1 MNMNKI
7 KVLELYED
15 NKELIKCPQF
25 EIVVEQI
32 ELSDGNPSKE
42 VQAHIQKCPECS
54 NYFIFWQEMEQIIQW
69 HTSET
74 GKEIISEWERE
85 QSIYK
90 IKQSIRKEKQR
101 KKILL
106 WSALSIAAGILFL
119 MLAIFYFI
127 PATQAPSVQA
137 VEQPSAQ
144 TPASDY
150 SGSSIPYNTTPETR
164 VLDKDM

>member
-1 MNMNKI
+1 MDKI
-7 KVLELYED
+7 KIFELYED
-15 NKELIKCPQF
+15 NKDLINCPQF
-25 EIVVEQI
+25 EDVVEQI
-32 ELSDGNPSKE
+32 ELSEGKPSQEIK
-42 VQAHIQKCPECS
+42 AHIQECPECS
-54 NYFIFWQEMEQIIQW
+54 DYFAFWQEMAQIIQW

-85 QSIYK
+85 QSIHK
-90 IKQSIRKEKQR
+90 IQQSIRKEKQR

-127 PATQAPSVQA
+127 PATHAPSVQA

-144 TPASDY
+144 TPSSDY

-164 VLDKDM
+164 TLDKDM